1 MVELYME
8 IACSNL
14 LEDKFLVL
22 SYTFHGVESTAFS
35 WLFQLYMT
43 FHSYEKLIFFS
54 CAVHSTSY
62 EICMKYV

>member
-22 SYTFHGVESTAFS
+22 SYIFHGVESTAFS

-43 FHSYEKLIFFS
+43 FHSYEKLIFFH
-54 CAVHSTSY
+54 ALFIAHH
-62 EICMKYV
+62 MKYA